1 MEKENKDAWKKY
13 LACFGVAIVIAFLV
27 IWIRG
32 FFTDDAKTNMTILC
46 DAFSVSGILLL
57 LFSGLMFVSSEG
69 AFLGIGYALKRAVR
83 VFVPVI
89 NRKEETYAEYR
100 ERKTGK
106 EKKKGDSCIFFTGLF
121 FLLVGLIFML
131 IWYLL

>member
-13 LACFGVAIVIAFLV
+13 LACFGVAIVISFLV

-32 FFTDDAKTNMTILC
+32 FFTEDVKTNMYVLC
-46 DAFSVSGILLL
+46 DAFFVSGIMFLM
-57 LFSGLMFVSSEG
+57 FSGLMFASGEG

-106 EKKKGDSCIFFTGLF
+106 EKKKGDHCIFFTGLF
-121 FLLVGLIFML
+121 FFALSLIFL
-131 IWYLL
+131 FVWSLL